1 MAFSDD
7 LPKIGLYIH
16 LPWCEKKCPYCD
28 FNVTTSNHGADVKE
42 LIDSI
47 LSDIDRSQQLIQGR
61 LFSSVYIG
69 GGTPSI
75 LSVKYIDK
83 ILVYLKKNNLIEQDI
98 EISIEI
104 NPSDLTLSYLNEL
117 ESTMVNR
124 VSVGIQSFSDKELE
138 ALGRNH
144 DGQKSHAAIEIL
156 THSKMKKSID
166 LIYGSPCQTLESLEE
181 NLKIFFESNIAHL
194 SLYQLTIEPN
204 TVFFKKMPRLPNEDL
219 IHDMELLA
227 EARLNEKLFFQYEV
241 SSWSRDNLCS
251 DHNMNYWTFGDF
263 LGVGPGAHSK
273 IYMNNIHVR
282 FKKRNRVKAYIEN
295 PKPIN
300 FDLLENVKLDHD
312 LAMNIFRLKDGIKQ
326 RTLSLNQ
333 INTSDR
339 FNEKY
344 ALGVNMGLLKDEK
357 FCTSKTGFR
366 YLNDVIHLFG

>member
-1 MAFSDD
+1 MTFSDD

-42 LIDSI
+42 LTDSI

-181 NLKIFFESNIAHL
+181 NLKILFESNIAHL

-204 TVFFKKMPRLPNEDL
+204 TVFFKKTPRLPNEDL

-300 FDLLENVKLDHD
+300 FDLLENAKLDHD

-357 FCTSKTGFR
+357 FCTSKTE
-366 YLNDVIHLFG
+366 